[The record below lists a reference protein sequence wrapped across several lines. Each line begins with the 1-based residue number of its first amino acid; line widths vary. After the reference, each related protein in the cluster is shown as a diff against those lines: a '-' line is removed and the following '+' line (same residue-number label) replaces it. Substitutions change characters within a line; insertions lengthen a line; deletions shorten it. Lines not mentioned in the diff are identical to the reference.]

1 MQGLLSVLQVSAYTA
16 GAAYVGWLVGNNQC
30 PAHMNFYLCL
40 YGPAAADSIGG
51 FFGGLRG
58 APYHGNLISRLFSKD
73 TPENDQIEVA
83 ALGEGFK
90 GAAVGAM
97 SGLSFGLSAY
107 GGGFFVGDLVS
118 RLF

>member
-1 MQGLLSVLQVSAYTA
+1 MQGLLTALQLGAYTA

-30 PAHMNFYLCL
+30 PAHMNFYLCI

-58 APYHGNLISRLFSKD
+58 APYHNNLIGRLFSKD
-73 TPENDQIEVA
+73 TPEDDHIEIASV
-83 ALGEGFK
+83 GEGFK

-97 SGLSFGLSAY
+97 SGLSVGLSAY
-107 GGGFFVGDLVS
+107 GSGYVVGDLAS